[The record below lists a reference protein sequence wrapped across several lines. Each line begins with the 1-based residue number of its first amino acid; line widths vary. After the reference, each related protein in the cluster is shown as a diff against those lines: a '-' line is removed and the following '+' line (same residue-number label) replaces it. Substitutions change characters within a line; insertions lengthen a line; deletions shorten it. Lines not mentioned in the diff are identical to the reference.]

1 MTLLKTSF
9 AAAALGLGLAAA
21 APAAEPAPAERAN
34 AIAFK
39 FYAREAA
46 KPANLFFSPYSL
58 HSAFAMAYEGAKGP
72 TAAQIA
78 AVFSFPP
85 QAKKLRASVKTL
97 NDGLDAA
104 AKGAQLLQANAF
116 WAEQEYKFLPAYT
129 GALTRHYKA
138 EAKPANFKTAAE
150 VSRRAIN
157 AWAEERTKGRITGLF
172 PEGALNALTRLVLV
186 NAVYFK
192 GNWAAPF
199 AKGLTGE
206 ADFTRGDG
214 QKIKVQMMGF
224 SGTRDLEYGETENFQ
239 LVRLPYAG
247 GSLAMLVALPKDG
260 KKLAD
265 AAAGLSAA
273 RLAEMRAVLAEQKT
287 KVFLPRFSFGSGFD
301 LNGPLAEIGM
311 PLAFTDAADFSG
323 MDGTRR
329 LYIQR
334 AVHKAFVEVNEEG
347 TEAAAAT
354 GIAMGVKSANFGFAL
369 LRADRPF
376 LFLIEDVKS
385 GLVLFMGKVEDPNL
399 KE

>member
-9 AAAALGLGLAAA
+9 AAAALGLGLAA

-385 GLVLFMGKVEDPNL
+385 GLVLFMGKVEDPNS

>member
-1 MTLLKTSF
+1 MNLTTLVLT
-9 AAAALGLGLAAA
+9 AALAAGQAQA
-21 APAAEPAPAERAN
+21 APAPEASAADRAN
-34 AIAFK
+34 AVAFK
-39 FYAREAA
+39 FYAKEAA

-58 HSAFAMAYEGAKGP
+58 RSAFAMAYEGAKGP
-72 TAAQIA
+72 TAAQLA
-78 AVFSFPP
+78 SVFSFPP
-85 QAKKLRASVKTL
+85 QAKDLRASLKTL

-116 WAEQEYKFLPAYT
+116 WADQDYKFLPAYT
-129 GALTRHYKA
+129 GALTRHYRA

-150 VSRRAIN
+150 VARRAIN
-157 AWAEERTKGRITGLF
+157 AWTEERTKGRITDLF

-192 GNWAAPF
+192 GTWAQPF
-199 AKGLTGE
+199 TKGLTGK

-214 QKIKVQMMGF
+214 KKLRVEMMSF
-224 SGTRDLEYGETENFQ
+224 SGTRDLQYGETDAFQ

-247 GSLAMLVALPKDG
+247 GGLAMLVALPKDG
-260 KKLAD
+260 KSLAD

-287 KVFLPRFSFGSGFD
+287 KVFLPRFSFGTGFD
-301 LNGPLAEIGM
+301 LNGTLSGLGM
-311 PLAFTDAADFSG
+311 PLAFTDAANFSG
-323 MDGTRR
+323 MDGSRR
-329 LYIQR
+329 LYIQK
-334 AVHKAFVEVNEEG
+334 AVHKAFVEVNEDG

-354 GIAMGVKSANFGFAL
+354 GIAVGVKSASFGFAL

-385 GLVLFMGKVEDPNL
+385 GLILFLGKVEDPTA

>member
-157 AWAEERTKGRITGLF
+157 AWAEERTKGRITNLF

-224 SGTRDLEYGETENFQ
+224 SGTRDLEYGETEAFQ

-247 GSLAMLVALPKDG
+247 GGLAMLVALPKDG
-260 KKLAD
+260 KNLAD

-334 AVHKAFVEVNEEG
+334 AVHKAFVEANEEG

>member
-9 AAAALGLGLAAA
+9 AAAVLGLGLAAT

-39 FYAREAA
+39 FYAKEAA

-85 QAKKLRASVKTL
+85 QAKSLRASVKSL
-97 NDGLDAA
+97 SDGLDAA

-116 WAEQEYKFLPAYT
+116 WADQDYKFLPAYT

-206 ADFTRGDG
+206 ADFTKGDG
-214 QKIKVQMMGF
+214 QKIKVRMMGF

-247 GSLAMLVALPKDG
+247 GGLAMLLALPKDG

-385 GLVLFMGKVEDPNL
+385 GLVLFMGKVEDPNS

>member
-157 AWAEERTKGRITGLF
+157 AWAEERTKGRITNLF

-224 SGTRDLEYGETENFQ
+224 SGTRDLEYGETEAFQ

-247 GSLAMLVALPKDG
+247 GGLAMLVALPKDG
-260 KKLAD
+260 KNLAD

-301 LNGPLAEIGM
+301 LNGPLTEIGM

>member
-1 MTLLKTSF
+1 MTLTTLVLT
-9 AAAALGLGLAAA
+9 AALAAGQAQA
-21 APAAEPAPAERAN
+21 APAPEPTAADRAN
-34 AIAFK
+34 AVAFK
-39 FYAREAA
+39 FYAKEAA

-72 TAAQIA
+72 TAAQLA
-78 AVFSFPP
+78 AAFSFPP
-85 QAKKLRASVKTL
+85 QTKKLRASIKTL

-116 WAEQEYKFLPAYT
+116 WADQDYKFLPAYT
-129 GALTRHYKA
+129 GALTRHYRA

-157 AWAEERTKGRITGLF
+157 AWAEERTKGRITDLF

-192 GNWAAPF
+192 GNWASPF
-199 AKGLTGE
+199 GKALTGE
-206 ADFTRGDG
+206 ADFTKSDG

-224 SGTRDLEYGETENFQ
+224 SGTRDLQYGETDAFQ

-247 GSLAMLVALPKDG
+247 GGLAMLVALPKDG
-260 KKLAD
+260 KSLAD

-287 KVFLPRFSFGSGFD
+287 KVFLPRFSFSSDFE
-301 LNGPLAEIGM
+301 LNKTLSEIGM

-354 GIAMGVKSANFGFAL
+354 GIAMGIKSANFGFSL

-385 GLVLFMGKVEDPNL
+385 GLMLFLGKVEDPTA
-399 KE
+399 KD